1 MSFVNNF
8 LETRHIRVF
17 VSSTFADMQDERNAL
32 MKKTFPL
39 LREKAAKRN
48 VSLTELDLRWGIT
61 PEESESGKVVEIC
74 LREIENSVPFFI
86 GIIGSRYGWIPSEN
100 ELDPGVMERF
110 PQVESY
116 LQRQLSVTEM
126 EMQFGVLEREED
138 MHAYFF
144 IHERKRMPWEQEEEV
159 EEDGADEPEKLAELK
174 KAVMENGRY
183 PVSSYS
189 SPEDLSLQVE
199 EAFTKLLDSLFP
211 EEGMSE
217 MQRERV
223 SQNAHLNSLCQN
235 YIRRQEFFDGL
246 NGWLSETDRSGRM
259 AVSGPVGS
267 GKSALLA
274 NWIKEISGPGHPGN
288 VVVYHFVGRGGCPGT
303 VDHVLS
309 SICYQLRV
317 AFGYDPDEREYG
329 TCSPEGELAAL
340 LERIS
345 AENGKTVVIV
355 LDAVER
361 LVDVDYPE
369 RMDWLPLPCDNVKV
383 VFSINDG
390 DGYYHESKLLERLGK
405 LGMDTLLMQP
415 LIKDERISMV
425 NSYLALYS
433 KKLQKGQVERIA
445 SDDLFRKPLVLRT
458 LLDELINF
466 GHFRELDKKIGTYLG
481 KDDSGFFQLV
491 VDGMSRD
498 FVDAKSV
505 LSLIAISG
513 WGLYEEEIL
522 SITGISQ
529 LEWSRLFCAL
539 RPHLMVEGGLI
550 SFSNVLMSRAV
561 ADRYFNEEIYVNPDT
576 RGKYPLTESFC
587 REKIIECLKKEKQTA
602 RSIAE
607 IAYQSGGHGFDYL
620 PLVEALPEDG
630 RGEVLYA
637 LAARGKVEPE
647 AALEFSQMALPNAK
661 DELEKARYLRA
672 AASACMVAGGRE
684 SQAAG
689 YLEEALGIL
698 IDACGEDSELLPFYY
713 IDLADVYR
721 AIGEKDKAVG
731 MAEKAVRLREAVY
744 GKNNPETAKS
754 YLCLAGAYKD
764 VKRYYPALD
773 YAETAQTIF
782 DEYYPEIDLHR
793 ADALETE
800 GCIHA
805 AMEDYDSALD
815 SLMKSYSIKAMIYKE
830 SDHPSLAELGRKIG
844 LIHVLCAS
852 GYLEEAA
859 DAYESS
865 LGESHPDT
873 VSTFRTL
880 DNLRRLIS
888 EDGGFDFKS

>member
-1 MSFVNNF
+1 MSFINNF

-48 VSLTELDLRWGIT
+48 VALTELDLRWGIT

-86 GIIGSRYGWIPSEN
+86 GIIGNRYGWIPSEK
-100 ELDPGVMERF
+100 ELDPGVKERF

-144 IHERKRMPWEQEEEV
+144 IHERKRMPWEQEGEV
-159 EEDGADEPEKLAELK
+159 EEDRADEPEKLAELK

-211 EEGMSE
+211 EEGMSD
-217 MQRERV
+217 MQREGV
-223 SQNAHLNSLCQN
+223 SRNAHLNSLCQN
-235 YIRRQEFFDGL
+235 YIRRQVYFDGL
-246 NGWLSETDRSGRM
+246 NGWLSGTGRSGRM
-259 AVSGPVGS
+259 ALSGPVGS

-288 VVVYHFVGRGGCPGT
+288 VVAYHFIGRGGCPDT
-303 VDHVLS
+303 AEHVLS
-309 SICYQLRV
+309 SIYYQLRV
-317 AFGYDPDEREYG
+317 ASGYDPDGRKYG
-329 TCSPEGELAAL
+329 TGSPEGEIAAL

-369 RMDWLPLPCDNVKV
+369 RMDWLPLPYGNVKV
-383 VFSINDG
+383 VFSVNDG
-390 DGYYHESKLLERLGK
+390 EGYYHESELLERLGK

-415 LIKDERISMV
+415 LTMDERISMV

-433 KKLQKGQVERIA
+433 KKLQKSQVERIA
-445 SDDLFRKPLVLRT
+445 SDDLFEKPLVLRT

-466 GHFRELDKKIGTYLG
+466 GHFRELDKKIGSYLG
-481 KDDSGFFQLV
+481 KDDSGFFRMV
-491 VDGMSRD
+491 VDEMGRD
-498 FVDAKSV
+498 FVGSKLI
-505 LSLIAISG
+505 LSLLAVSG

-522 SITGISQ
+522 SITGVSQ

-620 PLVEALPEDG
+620 PLVEALP
-630 RGEVLYA
+630 
-637 LAARGKVEPE
+637 
-647 AALEFSQMALPNAK
+647 K

-672 AASACMVAGGRE
+672 AASACMAAGGGE

-689 YLEEALGIL
+689 YLEEAIGIL
-698 IDACGEDSELLPFYY
+698 IGACGEDSELLSFYY
-713 IDLADVYR
+713 MDLADAYR
-721 AIGEKDKAVG
+721 TLGEKEKAVG

-815 SLMKSYSIKAMIYKE
+815 SLMKSYSIKATVYKGGG
-830 SDHPSLAELGRKIG
+830 HPSLAESGRRIG

-852 GYLEEAA
+852 SYLEEAA
-859 DAYESS
+859 DAFESS

-873 VSTFRTL
+873 VRTFKTL

-888 EDGGFDFKS
+888 EDAGFDFRS